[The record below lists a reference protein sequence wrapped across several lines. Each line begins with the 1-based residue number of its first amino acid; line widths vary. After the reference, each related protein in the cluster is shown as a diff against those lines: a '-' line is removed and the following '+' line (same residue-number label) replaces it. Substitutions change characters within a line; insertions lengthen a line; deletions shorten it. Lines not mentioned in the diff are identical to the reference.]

1 MAEVFLAIPLFLVAV
16 VVTSLVRILAIQTQT
31 LALPTHR
38 SSHTMPT
45 PVGGGVAIVV
55 SYVVVLAILA
65 STRDLALP
73 EIVVLAAGL
82 PVAIVGLVDDR
93 LHLSAWLRLAIQFI
107 CAFFAVMYAGDIPPL
122 LIGEFQIHGLIFV
135 WVLLPMALVWMSN
148 LYNFMDGI
156 DGIAGMEAA
165 FVSFAA
171 AVFLFANGDVLL
183 GLLCLGLFSGAAGF
197 LVWNWPPAKIFMGDV
212 GSGFLGLTFAV
223 IALLS
228 HVHGSMSL
236 WAWFLLLAC
245 FITDAS
251 VTLLR
256 RIVAGNAVF
265 VAHRQHAYQH
275 ASRNSGS
282 HLGITLSVFAI
293 NVFWLLPLAWLANV
307 HPEHGVYFASIGI
320 VPLLALVHR
329 LGAGKESV

>member
-16 VVTSLVRILAIQTQT
+16 VLTLLVRILAIQTQT
-31 LALPTHR
+31 LAHPTQR
-38 SSHTMPT
+38 SSHTVPT

-55 SYVVVLAILA
+55 CYIVVLAILA
-65 STRDLALP
+65 SSRDFPPP

-93 LHLSAWLRLAIQFI
+93 VHLSARLRIAIQVI
-107 CAFFAVMYAGDIPPL
+107 CALFAVMYAGAIPPL
-122 LIGEFQIHGLIFV
+122 LIGELEFHGLIFV
-135 WVLLPMALVWMSN
+135 WVILPLALVWMSN

-171 AVFLFANGDVLL
+171 AAFLFANGDVLL

-212 GSGFLGLTFAV
+212 GSGFLGLTFAA

-236 WAWFLLLAC
+236 WSWLLLLAC

-251 VTLLR
+251 VTLVR
-256 RIVAGNAVF
+256 RIMKGNAF
-265 VAHRQHAYQH
+265 YEAHRQHAYQH
-275 ASRNSGS
+275 ASRSSGS
-282 HLGITLSVFAI
+282 HLKVTLAVFAI
-293 NVFWLLPLAWLANV
+293 NVFWLLPLAWLATL

-320 VPLLALVHR
+320 VPLLALAHR
-329 LGAGKESV
+329 LGAGKEYV